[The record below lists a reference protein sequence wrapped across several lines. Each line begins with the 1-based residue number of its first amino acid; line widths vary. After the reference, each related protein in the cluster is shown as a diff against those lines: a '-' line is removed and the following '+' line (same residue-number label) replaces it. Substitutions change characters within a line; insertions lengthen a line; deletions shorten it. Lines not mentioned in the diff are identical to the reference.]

1 MKGPHLTH
9 IFGENA
15 ELTFNALLNAHFIKR
30 RGLFS
35 EVEITGMSH
44 GGCDYGLE
52 DKMLR
57 KNIAGRYSTWEKD
70 SDEEGPSSRTE
81 WRKESNESHFSKKCT
96 VDRASL
102 SPPRHAVN
110 GRGRAGPKGV
120 LEDYREHLEVNAM
133 AIAAEAEERRTEI
146 LLHCYGT
153 TGSPKFLADVHDF
166 AGDSEDD
173 DEEDRAACERYRAQ
187 RQAEL
192 QSEALLPVFGAVKK
206 VSTIGLVDAIDSQ
219 DPRVTVLVLVG
230 DDSLR
235 DCRMMERTLAQLT
248 EQNPRGMLVLALQA
262 AEANLVGNYEFDP
275 STLPTLVAYRDGELM
290 ASIVC
295 AAEALRGAAVLWV
308 LYPTK

>member
-1 MKGPHLTH
+1 
-9 IFGENA
+9 
-15 ELTFNALLNAHFIKR
+15 
-30 RGLFS
+30 
-35 EVEITGMSH
+35 MSH

-187 RQAEL
+187 RQVRIISIL
-192 QSEALLPVFGAVKK
+192 C
-206 VSTIGLVDAIDSQ
+206 LVPSKERQRASPNRAMFVCKCRQNSSQ
-219 DPRVTVLVLVG
+219 RRCFPSLV
-230 DDSLR
+230 R
-235 DCRMMERTLAQLT
+235 
-248 EQNPRGMLVLALQA
+248 
-262 AEANLVGNYEFDP
+262 
-275 STLPTLVAYRDGELM
+275 
-290 ASIVC
+290 
-295 AAEALRGAAVLWV
+295 
-308 LYPTK
+308 